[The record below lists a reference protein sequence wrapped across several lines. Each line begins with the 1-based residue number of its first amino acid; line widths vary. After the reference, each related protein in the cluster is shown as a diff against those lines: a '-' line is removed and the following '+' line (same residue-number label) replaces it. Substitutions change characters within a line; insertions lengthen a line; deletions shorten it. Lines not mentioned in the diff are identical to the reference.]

1 MMDEYGQGL
10 LFEGARPPIARNTD
24 PISSHMAAREITL
37 SGARGKQQRLAL
49 RVVIEHPGMTSRELA
64 ALCSLD
70 RYQMARRLPEL
81 EEAGLVAKGPVR
93 QCKAGGRPAVTW
105 LVGRRL
111 S

>member
-1 MMDEYGQGL
+1 MQSAELNML
-10 LFEGARPPIARNTD
+10 IARNTD
-24 PISSHMAAREITL
+24 PITSHIAAQQITL
-37 SGARGKQQRLAL
+37 SGARGRQQRIAL
-49 RVVIEHPGMTSRELA
+49 RAVIEHPGLTSRELA

-81 EEAGLVAKGPVR
+81 EEADLVAKGPAR